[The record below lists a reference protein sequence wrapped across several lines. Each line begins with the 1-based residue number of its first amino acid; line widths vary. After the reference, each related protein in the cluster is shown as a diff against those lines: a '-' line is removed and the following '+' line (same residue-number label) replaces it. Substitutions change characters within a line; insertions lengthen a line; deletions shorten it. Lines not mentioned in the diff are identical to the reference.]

1 MQLSLTLDVVR
12 AWVMNRM
19 DRMRSQ
25 DPDRGDVPGWV
36 IVTAIVV
43 TLALAIGAII
53 VTKVTDKANSINL
66 Q

>member
-12 AWVMNRM
+12 AWVMNRV